1 MTSRTDTIEFR
12 WVWTE
17 AFASPQTWVAIFAA
31 SEAEEPEAAAESSD
45 EEWVTE
51 AINDYY
57 ND

>member
-1 MTSRTDTIEFR
+1 MLSKTDAINFR
-12 WVWTE
+12 WIWAE
-17 AFASPQTWVAIFAA
+17 AFASPQTWVAMVAA
-31 SEAEEPEAAAESSD
+31 SEADEPATASESPD